1 MPEQNTIVGLLALL
15 VTLLFMFGVFYSTA
29 LRK

>member
-1 MPEQNTIVGLLALL
+1 MPEQNTIVGFLALL
-15 VTLLFMFGVFYSTA
+15 VAVLFMFAVLYSTA